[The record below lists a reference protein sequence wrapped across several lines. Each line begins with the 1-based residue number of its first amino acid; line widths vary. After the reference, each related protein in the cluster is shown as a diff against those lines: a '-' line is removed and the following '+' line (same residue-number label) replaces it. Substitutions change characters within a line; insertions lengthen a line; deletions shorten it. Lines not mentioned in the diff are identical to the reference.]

1 MSVSLT
7 GSDVIVAADGKNQ
20 AAAIAR
26 ALRRAAREARMPASI
41 VSGGTGF
48 RRSRKDRLFTLGL
61 VASFV
66 AIVLLPAAV
75 AGLYYGLIAS
85 DQYATETR
93 FSLRSGEPGISDMLG
108 GLTGG
113 GGSQQAQDSAIII
126 DYARSRSMIESL
138 EQQMDLRQ
146 IFSRDGLDYFSRFRK
161 DKPIESLVRY
171 WRKRIDAH
179 YDKMSGI
186 IALEVRAFTPEDSLL
201 LTEKI
206 VDQCEKLVNDLSQR
220 SRRDAL
226 QQATLEF
233 QRAEAQL
240 KTATADMRETQNSQ
254 GILDVVVEAQAVNK
268 IISQLR
274 MELARAEQQIAGQG
288 DTVSADAPQVRVLN
302 ARVQTLQDQISK
314 FSSQIADKKHGGE
327 SLADSKRALDLK
339 QTDLGIAMQRY
350 VMASVAFENARLD
363 LETQR
368 SYLAPFVK
376 PMLATRATYPKR
388 WWDWFLVSGPALLA
402 WALIA
407 GAGFLVRDHMAK

>member
-66 AIVLLPAAV
+66 AIILLPAAV
-75 AGLYYGLIAS
+75 AGVYYGLVAS

-138 EQQMDLRQ
+138 EQQIHLRQ
-146 IFSRDGLDYFSRFRK
+146 IFSRDGLDYFSRFKK

-171 WRKRIDAH
+171 WRKRVDAH

-254 GILDVVVEAQAVNK
+254 GMLDVAVEAQAVNK

-288 DTVSADAPQVRVLN
+288 DTVSADAPQVRLLN

-388 WWDWFLVSGPALLA
+388 WWDWFLISGPALLA

>member
-1 MSVSLT
+1 MSLT

-66 AIVLLPAAV
+66 AIVLLPAAI

-138 EQQMDLRQ
+138 EQQIDLRQ
-146 IFSRDGLDYFSRFRK
+146 IFSRDGLDYFSRFKK

-171 WRKRIDAH
+171 WRKRVDAH

-186 IALEVRAFTPEDSLL
+186 IALEARAFTPEDSLL

-206 VDQCEKLVNDLSQR
+206 VDQCEKLVNELSQR

-254 GILDVVVEAQAVNK
+254 GMLDVVIEAQAVNK

>member
-138 EQQMDLRQ
+138 EQQIDLRQ
-146 IFSRDGLDYFSRFRK
+146 IFSRDGLDYFSRFKK

-171 WRKRIDAH
+171 WRKRVDAH

-186 IALEVRAFTPEDSLL
+186 IALEARAFTPEDSLL

-254 GILDVVVEAQAVNK
+254 GMLDVVVEAQAVNK

-288 DTVSADAPQVRVLN
+288 DTVSADAPQVRLLN

>member
-1 MSVSLT
+1 MSLT

-66 AIVLLPAAV
+66 AIVLLPAAI

-138 EQQMDLRQ
+138 EQQIDLRQ
-146 IFSRDGLDYFSRFRK
+146 IFSRDGLDYFSRFKK

-171 WRKRIDAH
+171 WRKRVDAH

-186 IALEVRAFTPEDSLL
+186 IALEARAFTPEDSLL

-254 GILDVVVEAQAVNK
+254 GMLDVVVEAQAVNK

-288 DTVSADAPQVRVLN
+288 DTVSADAPQVRLLN

>member
-7 GSDVIVAADGKNQ
+7 GSDVIVATDGKNQ

-48 RRSRKDRLFTLGL
+48 RRSRKDRLFTLGV
-61 VASFV
+61 VASFL

-138 EQQMDLRQ
+138 EQQIDLRQ
-146 IFSRDGLDYFSRFRK
+146 IFSRDGLDYFSRFKK

-171 WRKRIDAH
+171 WRKRVDAH

-186 IALEVRAFTPEDSLL
+186 IALEARAFTPEDSLL

-254 GILDVVVEAQAVNK
+254 GMLDVTVEAQAVNK
-268 IISQLR
+268 IITQLR

>member
-66 AIVLLPAAV
+66 AIILLPAAV
-75 AGLYYGLIAS
+75 AGVYYGLVAS

-314 FSSQIADKKHGGE
+314 FSSQIADKNHGGE

-388 WWDWFLVSGPALLA
+388 WWDWFLVSGPAFLA

>member
-1 MSVSLT
+1 MSLT

-138 EQQMDLRQ
+138 EQQIDLRQ
-146 IFSRDGLDYFSRFRK
+146 IFSRDGLDYFSRFKK

-171 WRKRIDAH
+171 WRKRVDAH

-254 GILDVVVEAQAVNK
+254 GMLDVVVEAQAVNK
-268 IISQLR
+268 IITQLR

>member
-1 MSVSLT
+1 MSLT

>member
-7 GSDVIVAADGKNQ
+7 GSDVIVATDGKNQ

-48 RRSRKDRLFTLGL
+48 RRSRKDRLFTLGV
-61 VASFV
+61 VASFL

-138 EQQMDLRQ
+138 EQQIDVRQ
-146 IFSRDGLDYFSRFRK
+146 IFSRDGLDYFSRFKK

-171 WRKRIDAH
+171 WRKRVDAH

-186 IALEVRAFTPEDSLL
+186 IALEARAFTPEDSLL

-254 GILDVVVEAQAVNK
+254 GMLDVTVEAQAVNK
-268 IISQLR
+268 IITQLR

>member
-1 MSVSLT
+1 MTVSLT

-66 AIVLLPAAV
+66 AIILLPAAV
-75 AGLYYGLIAS
+75 AGVYYGLVAS

-388 WWDWFLVSGPALLA
+388 WWDWFLVSGPAFLA

>member
-48 RRSRKDRLFTLGL
+48 RRSRKDRLFTLGV
-61 VASFV
+61 VASFL

-138 EQQMDLRQ
+138 EQQIHLRQ
-146 IFSRDGLDYFSRFRK
+146 IFSRDGLDYFSRFKK

-171 WRKRIDAH
+171 WRKRVDAH

-254 GILDVVVEAQAVNK
+254 GMLDVAVEAQAVNK

-288 DTVSADAPQVRVLN
+288 DTVSADAPQVRLLN

-388 WWDWFLVSGPALLA
+388 WWDWFLISGPALLA

>member
-26 ALRRAAREARMPASI
+26 ALRRAAREARLPASI

-138 EQQMDLRQ
+138 EQQIDLRQ
-146 IFSRDGLDYFSRFRK
+146 IFSRDGLDYFSRFKK

-171 WRKRIDAH
+171 WRKRVDAH

-254 GILDVVVEAQAVNK
+254 GMLDVTVEAQAVNK

-288 DTVSADAPQVRVLN
+288 DTVSADAPQVRLLN

-314 FSSQIADKKHGGE
+314 FSTQIADKKHGGE

>member
-61 VASFV
+61 VASFL

-138 EQQMDLRQ
+138 EQQIDVRQ
-146 IFSRDGLDYFSRFRK
+146 IFSRDGLDYFSRFKK

-171 WRKRIDAH
+171 WRKRVDAH

-186 IALEVRAFTPEDSLL
+186 IALEARAFTPEDSLL

-254 GILDVVVEAQAVNK
+254 GMLDVVVEAQAVNK

-288 DTVSADAPQVRVLN
+288 DTVSADAPQVRLLN

>member
-66 AIVLLPAAV
+66 AIVLLPAAI

-138 EQQMDLRQ
+138 EQQIDLRQ
-146 IFSRDGLDYFSRFRK
+146 IFSRDGLDYFSRFKK

-171 WRKRIDAH
+171 WRKRVDAH

-186 IALEVRAFTPEDSLL
+186 IALEARAFTPEDSLL

-254 GILDVVVEAQAVNK
+254 GMLDVVVEAQAVNK

-288 DTVSADAPQVRVLN
+288 DTVSADAPQVRLLN

>member
-7 GSDVIVAADGKNQ
+7 GSDVIVATDRKNQ

-113 GGSQQAQDSAIII
+113 GGSQQAQDSAIIV

-138 EQQMDLRQ
+138 EQQIDLRQ
-146 IFSRDGLDYFSRFRK
+146 IFSRDRLDYFSRFKK

-171 WRKRIDAH
+171 WRKRVDVH

-254 GILDVVVEAQAVNK
+254 GMLDVVVEAQAVNK
-268 IISQLR
+268 IITQLR

-368 SYLAPFVK
+368 SYLAPFVN

-402 WALIA
+402 WALVA

>member
-1 MSVSLT
+1 
-7 GSDVIVAADGKNQ
+7 
-20 AAAIAR
+20 
-26 ALRRAAREARMPASI
+26 
-41 VSGGTGF
+41 
-48 RRSRKDRLFTLGL
+48 
-61 VASFV
+61 
-66 AIVLLPAAV
+66 
-75 AGLYYGLIAS
+75 
-85 DQYATETR
+85 
-93 FSLRSGEPGISDMLG
+93 
-108 GLTGG
+108 
-113 GGSQQAQDSAIII
+113 
-126 DYARSRSMIESL
+126 MIESL
-138 EQQMDLRQ
+138 EQQIDLRQ
-146 IFSRDGLDYFSRFRK
+146 IFSRDGLDYFSRFKK

-171 WRKRIDAH
+171 WRKRVDAH

-186 IALEVRAFTPEDSLL
+186 IALEARAFTPEDSLL

-254 GILDVVVEAQAVNK
+254 GMLDVVIEAQAVNK

-288 DTVSADAPQVRVLN
+288 DTVSADAPQVRLLN

>member
-7 GSDVIVAADGKNQ
+7 GSDVMVAADGKNQ

-48 RRSRKDRLFTLGL
+48 RRSRKDRLFTLGV
-61 VASFV
+61 VASFL

-138 EQQMDLRQ
+138 EQQIHLRQ
-146 IFSRDGLDYFSRFRK
+146 IFSRDGLDYFSRFKK

-171 WRKRIDAH
+171 WRKRVDAH

-240 KTATADMRETQNSQ
+240 KMATADMRETQNSQ
-254 GILDVVVEAQAVNK
+254 GMLDVTVEAQAVNK

-288 DTVSADAPQVRVLN
+288 DTVSADAPQVRLLN

-388 WWDWFLVSGPALLA
+388 WWDWFLISGPALLA

>member
-7 GSDVIVAADGKNQ
+7 GSDVMVAADGKNQ

-48 RRSRKDRLFTLGL
+48 RRSRKDRLFTLGV
-61 VASFV
+61 VASFL

-138 EQQMDLRQ
+138 EQQIHLRQ
-146 IFSRDGLDYFSRFRK
+146 IFSRDGLDYFSRFKK

-171 WRKRIDAH
+171 WRKRVDAH

-240 KTATADMRETQNSQ
+240 KMATADMRETQNSQ
-254 GILDVVVEAQAVNK
+254 GMLDVAVEAQAVNK

-288 DTVSADAPQVRVLN
+288 DTVSADAPQVRLLN

-388 WWDWFLVSGPALLA
+388 WWDWFLISGPALLA

>member
-1 MSVSLT
+1 MSLT

-66 AIVLLPAAV
+66 AIILLPAAV
-75 AGLYYGLIAS
+75 AGVYYGLVAS

-388 WWDWFLVSGPALLA
+388 WWDWFLVSGPAFLA

>member
-7 GSDVIVAADGKNQ
+7 GSDVMVAADGKNQ

-48 RRSRKDRLFTLGL
+48 RRSRKDRLFTLGV
-61 VASFV
+61 VASFL

-138 EQQMDLRQ
+138 EQQIHLRQ
-146 IFSRDGLDYFSRFRK
+146 IFSRDGLDYFSRFKK

-171 WRKRIDAH
+171 WRKRVDAH

-254 GILDVVVEAQAVNK
+254 GMLDVTVEAQAVNK

-288 DTVSADAPQVRVLN
+288 DTVSADAPQVRLLN

-388 WWDWFLVSGPALLA
+388 WWDWFLISGPALLA

>member
-138 EQQMDLRQ
+138 EQQIHLRQ

-388 WWDWFLVSGPALLA
+388 WWDWFLVSGPAFLA

>member
-66 AIVLLPAAV
+66 AIVLLPAGV

-138 EQQMDLRQ
+138 EQQIHLRQ
-146 IFSRDGLDYFSRFRK
+146 IFSRDGLDYFSRFKK

-171 WRKRIDAH
+171 WRKRVDAH

-254 GILDVVVEAQAVNK
+254 GMLDVAVEAQAVNK

-288 DTVSADAPQVRVLN
+288 DTVSADAPQVRLLN

-388 WWDWFLVSGPALLA
+388 WWDWFLISGPALLA

>member
-1 MSVSLT
+1 MSLT
-7 GSDVIVAADGKNQ
+7 GSDVIVATDGKNQ

-48 RRSRKDRLFTLGL
+48 RRSRKDRLFTLGV
-61 VASFV
+61 VASFL

-138 EQQMDLRQ
+138 EQQIDVRQ
-146 IFSRDGLDYFSRFRK
+146 IFSRDGLDYFSRFKK

-171 WRKRIDAH
+171 WRKRVDAH

-186 IALEVRAFTPEDSLL
+186 IALEARAFTPEDSLL

-254 GILDVVVEAQAVNK
+254 GMLDVTVEAQAVNK
-268 IISQLR
+268 IITQLR